1 MNQDRYWERLEKKI
15 DHFLVNAFRHL
26 AEDVAALK
34 AQIKI
39 VFSLLL
45 IILGA
50 AAGILARGMF

>member
-15 DHFLVNAFRHL
+15 DHFLVNDFRHL

-34 AQIKI
+34 AQMKI

>member
-15 DHFLVNAFRHL
+15 DHFLVNDFRHL

-34 AQIKI
+34 AQMKI

-50 AAGILARGMF
+50 AAGILARGIF

>member
-15 DHFLVNAFRHL
+15 DNFLVNDFRHL

-34 AQIKI
+34 AQMKI

>member
-15 DHFLVNAFRHL
+15 DHFLVNDLRHL

-34 AQIKI
+34 AQMKI

>member
-1 MNQDRYWERLEKKI
+1 MSADRYWERLEKKI
-15 DHFLVNAFRHL
+15 DHFLVNDFRHL

-34 AQIKI
+34 AQMKI

-50 AAGILARGMF
+50 AAGILARGIF